1 MGRKKYLID
10 SWFPQMPSLNLLIKI
25 HQHYQR
31 HSNNFLKKIH
41 LPKFAKSAFTI
52 AFRMQVRPFHGSVEN
67 HQLTKKNPPLPKK
80 HQKPI
85 HSLTKQKKNH
95 SLVKPKSTSKL
106 LYNPAICSFPLK
118 QSAHKVHIPERM
130 NLSQYEFS
138 LYLNA
143 QKQRKQTLTAL
154 DLKRV
159 NHLIR
164 NEQYDSDYARVFQ

>member
-1 MGRKKYLID
+1 
-10 SWFPQMPSLNLLIKI
+10 
-25 HQHYQR
+25 
-31 HSNNFLKKIH
+31 
-41 LPKFAKSAFTI
+41 
-52 AFRMQVRPFHGSVEN
+52 
-67 HQLTKKNPPLPKK
+67 
-80 HQKPI
+80 
-85 HSLTKQKKNH
+85 
-95 SLVKPKSTSKL
+95 
-106 LYNPAICSFPLK
+106 
-118 QSAHKVHIPERM
+118 M